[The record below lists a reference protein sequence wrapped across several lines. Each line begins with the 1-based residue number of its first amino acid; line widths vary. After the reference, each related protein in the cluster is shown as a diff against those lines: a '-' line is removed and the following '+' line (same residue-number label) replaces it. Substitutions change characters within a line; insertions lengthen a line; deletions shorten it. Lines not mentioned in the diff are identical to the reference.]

1 MKKKC
6 AGIVLLFLLLAVAFL
21 YIENAFNGTN
31 MYASFERSLA
41 NWEDKLLEKIQ
52 IYQGAYIDHE
62 DEAFRKFSK
71 FFDAKITSIDLRTA
85 SESVFT
91 FDPGWSI
98 TSFELIYCKN
108 RRINIG
114 ADTVFSEEMDELRL
128 EHLGINGE
136 GYIYCKRIKP
146 SWIYREIFLPT

>member
-6 AGIVLLFLLLAVAFL
+6 AGIALLFLLLAVFFL
-21 YIENAFNGTN
+21 YKENALNGTN
-31 MYASFERSLA
+31 MYASFEKSLA
-41 NWEDKLLEKIQ
+41 NWEDKLLEQIQ
-52 IYQGAYIDHE
+52 AYQGAYIDHE
-62 DEAFRKFSK
+62 DEAFRKFSVL
-71 FFDAKITSIDLRTA
+71 FDAKLMSIDLREA
-85 SESVFT
+85 NESYFT
-91 FDPGWSI
+91 FDPGWSS

-108 RRINIG
+108 RQINIG

-136 GYIYCKRIKP
+136 GYIYCKRIKL